1 MMVCEKTENA
11 PGKALMV
18 TTKNEEEK
26 PNSNVAIRLL
36 VYFVFSVYLTVLG
49 SNT

>member
-1 MMVCEKTENA
+1 
-11 PGKALMV
+11 MV